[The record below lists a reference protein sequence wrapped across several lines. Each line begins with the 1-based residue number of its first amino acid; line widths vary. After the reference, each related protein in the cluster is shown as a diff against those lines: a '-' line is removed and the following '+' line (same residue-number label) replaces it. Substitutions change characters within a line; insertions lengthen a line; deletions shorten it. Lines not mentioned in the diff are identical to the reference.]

1 MPVTIIGKDASS
13 SSGISS
19 ALQQVTLNS
28 VRKIL
33 PDAVIERAARH
44 CGHTYRSRVLSPV
57 VTVLHMILASLWPEE
72 SFQASLQLLWDN
84 FVGAFPTLQRRSPSS
99 GSLAKARARLPVGL
113 WDRINESLADKAQV
127 LSEPW
132 AAWRSHRVV
141 LVDGTCV
148 SMPDTPALHDCFG
161 TSTGR
166 GGTRH
171 YPLARM
177 VTLSLANTMSVLSY
191 AMGRYRHSEQALLRP
206 LLKGLRR
213 GDLLIGDRHFAGAN
227 LYAEY
232 LACGL
237 HFLTRAHQMLN
248 ISRLRRIKGYGR
260 EDFVT
265 DLLVNKAYRRQNPTL
280 PKSVRVR
287 VIQATIRTRGRRE
300 VMWFVTSLLDD
311 KAYPS
316 GKIVELYARRWRIE
330 TLLLQLKRRLSV
342 DVLRSKTPDGVR
354 KEMASCIAALNI
366 VRAIMLESATANDTD
381 PIGLSFTGA
390 LRAILAF
397 APVLATSPPW
407 KLPAIYDAMLR
418 EIASCRV
425 RPRPCR
431 HEPRAVRREWK
442 HYPKLK
448 TTRAEWTRQWAA

>member
-99 GSLAKARARLPVGL
+99 GSLAKARARL
-113 WDRINESLADKAQV
+113 
-127 LSEPW
+127 
-132 AAWRSHRVV
+132 
-141 LVDGTCV
+141 
-148 SMPDTPALHDCFG
+148 
-161 TSTGR
+161 
-166 GGTRH
+166 
-171 YPLARM
+171 
-177 VTLSLANTMSVLSY
+177 
-191 AMGRYRHSEQALLRP
+191 
-206 LLKGLRR
+206 
-213 GDLLIGDRHFAGAN
+213 
-227 LYAEY
+227 
-232 LACGL
+232 
-237 HFLTRAHQMLN
+237 
-248 ISRLRRIKGYGR
+248 
-260 EDFVT
+260 
-265 DLLVNKAYRRQNPTL
+265 
-280 PKSVRVR
+280 
-287 VIQATIRTRGRRE
+287 
-300 VMWFVTSLLDD
+300 
-311 KAYPS
+311 
-316 GKIVELYARRWRIE
+316 
-330 TLLLQLKRRLSV
+330 
-342 DVLRSKTPDGVR
+342 
-354 KEMASCIAALNI
+354 
-366 VRAIMLESATANDTD
+366 LESATANDTD